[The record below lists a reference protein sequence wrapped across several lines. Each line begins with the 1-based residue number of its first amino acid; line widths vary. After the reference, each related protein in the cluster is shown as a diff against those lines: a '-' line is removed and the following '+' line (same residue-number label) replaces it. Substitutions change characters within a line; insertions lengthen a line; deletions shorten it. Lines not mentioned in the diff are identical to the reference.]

1 MDGSTIPFP
10 QFNSGVGS
18 SAGAN
23 PASIID
29 ELTKS
34 SHSPEEM
41 QRLASAAATPIPGA
55 HSMATPLNLQPNQ
68 QGFTPAPLNHEPTAP
83 GKGNARGQGIG
94 NAIIGVA
101 NAVTGVTIADKNKKQ
116 LQVAT
121 DTHTLLT
128 SQTAI
133 DQAKTI
139 LQNDPDNAAAKEA
152 VKHNQDVMNGIL
164 SDKKTRDAISKGF
177 KIDFTDPQANNTDD
191 HKAVQQG
198 QQMAEKSLSLAD
210 QFAKG
215 IPSTTQ
221 PNVQAQAKY
230 AQAQAEEKS
239 KEATMKVLGP
249 MISAQMRA
257 GATVDAAK
265 IREQGDNFRAA
276 FTSQQK
282 SIQQAKQF
290 QESEK
295 LVGLRFSAES
305 KLVAQRAA
313 AAVTTASKIM
323 DLKDQD
329 PISIMTKST
338 SALNEIQR
346 SSGEIQSRITTV
358 QQNLDAVKGSD
369 GQAER
374 QRNELRQEVEGLKRQ
389 KESIDSS
396 YMDTKT
402 FFDSLKLKGGSGGPS
417 SGAESDPS
425 SDDDDESDDIN
436 SLDHY
441 RNP

>member
-1 MDGSTIPFP
+1 
-10 QFNSGVGS
+10 
-18 SAGAN
+18 
-23 PASIID
+23 
-29 ELTKS
+29 
-34 SHSPEEM
+34 
-41 QRLASAAATPIPGA
+41 
-55 HSMATPLNLQPNQ
+55 MATPLNLQPNQ

-101 NAVTGVTIADKNKKQ
+101 NAITGVTIADKNKKQ

-230 AQAQAEEKS
+230 QQAQIEQK
-239 KEATMKVLGP
+239 
-249 MISAQMRA
+249 AQSETLRALSPIIAAQTRA
-257 GATVDAAK
+257 GAQVTAAQVK
-265 IREQGDNFRAA
+265 EQGEAYRAA
-276 FTSQQK
+276 YTSQQK
-282 SIQQAKQF
+282 AALQAQQF
-290 QESEK
+290 QNSQK
-295 LVGLRFSAES
+295 LIGMRFSAES
-305 KLVAQRAA
+305 NLLAQKASL
-313 AAVTTASKIM
+313 AVKTASSIM

-338 SALNEIQR
+338 SALNGLQR
-346 SSGEIQSRITTV
+346 TSGEIQSRITAV
-358 QQNLDAVKGSD
+358 QQNLDAAKTD
-369 GQAER
+369 G

-402 FFDSLKLKGGSGGPS
+402 FFDSLRLKGGSGGPS
-417 SGAESDPS
+417 SGAESNPS

-441 RNP
+441 LNP

>member
-1 MDGSTIPFP
+1 MGGSTIPFP

-18 SAGAN
+18 NAGAN

-41 QRLASAAATPIPGA
+41 QRLAAAAATPIPGA
-55 HSMATPLNLQPNQ
+55 HSTATPLNLQPSQ
-68 QGFTPAPLNHEPTAP
+68 IGFTPAPLNHEPTAP

-101 NAVTGVTIADKNKKQ
+101 NAITGVTIADKNKKQ

-128 SQTAI
+128 SQQAI
-133 DQAKTI
+133 DQAQQI
-139 LQNDPDNAAAKEA
+139 LQNDPTNQAAQDAI
-152 VKHNQDVMNGIL
+152 KHNKDVMNGIL

-210 QFAKG
+210 QFSKG
-215 IPSTTQ
+215 VPQTMQ
-221 PNVQAQAKY
+221 PNLQAQAKY
-230 AQAQAEEKS
+230 QQAQIEQKSQAETLRALS
-239 KEATMKVLGP
+239 P
-249 MISAQMRA
+249 IISAQTRA
-257 GATVDAAK
+257 GAQVTAAQ
-265 IREQGDNFRAA
+265 IREQGEAFRAA
-276 FTSQQK
+276 YTSQQRAAL
-282 SIQQAKQF
+282 QAQQF
-290 QESEK
+290 QNSQK
-295 LVGLRFSAES
+295 LIGMRFSAES
-305 KLVAQRAA
+305 NLLAQKAS
-313 AAVTTASKIM
+313 AAVKTASQIM

-338 SALNEIQR
+338 SALSGLQR
-346 SSGEIQSRITTV
+346 TSGEIQSRITAV
-358 QQNLDAVKGSD
+358 QQNLDAAKTD
-369 GQAER
+369 G
-374 QRNELRQEVEGLKRQ
+374 QRNELRQEVEALKRQ

-402 FFDSLKLKGGSGGPS
+402 FFDSLKLKGGSNGTGAA
-417 SGAESDPS
+417 SGASDNPS
-425 SDDDDESDDIN
+425 SDDDDDATGDIN

-441 RNP
+441 LQP